1 MTREEIAPTDSPGGM
16 TTDATGLGTFAED
29 SNDMSQLYPDEQ
41 LQLHPLDGNWNEV
54 TEEELTAAFNDF
66 NKETSQDGLAY
77 PEHGTMDKRNIP
89 FNETLSSSLDSFSNE
104 QPDAETLENGTK
116 SHDNETESIDL
127 ASLFG
132 ENEDEVQDGQNGL
145 NEKENSFT
153 GPLLPSNKSKLP
165 QVLTRPPKCRLTLPR
180 PSLLTLPQTPQEF
193 LQQHAHP
200 GTQQAKQ
207 QLQQRVGPRVSF
219 GTLNLIHPTP
229 TPKRGPKAAN
239 AKQVQAPRL
248 RTSRQSQRAGTSS
261 VPSMTSSSNTFGALN
276 VASQYAPSEI
286 PQPANR
292 HQHFTT
298 DSRQP
303 MQSFASPKAQTT
315 IFNGSFDNM
324 DLNIW
329 AMGAHHTILRGKSHA
344 PERALY
350 RI

>member
-1 MTREEIAPTDSPGGM
+1 M
-16 TTDATGLGTFAED
+16 
-29 SNDMSQLYPDEQ
+29 
-41 LQLHPLDGNWNEV
+41 
-54 TEEELTAAFNDF
+54 
-66 NKETSQDGLAY
+66 
-77 PEHGTMDKRNIP
+77 
-89 FNETLSSSLDSFSNE
+89 
-104 QPDAETLENGTK
+104 
-116 SHDNETESIDL
+116 
-127 ASLFG
+127 
-132 ENEDEVQDGQNGL
+132 
-145 NEKENSFT
+145 
-153 GPLLPSNKSKLP
+153 
-165 QVLTRPPKCRLTLPR
+165 LTRPPKCRLTLPR

-344 PERALY
+344 PERALKL
-350 RI
+350 RITHPIHPLEPFFPSAFPSSLNPPQRPQQMEIPNTGSRIEHEDTLRYSSPPRLPQELKAG

>member
-1 MTREEIAPTDSPGGM
+1 M
-16 TTDATGLGTFAED
+16 
-29 SNDMSQLYPDEQ
+29 
-41 LQLHPLDGNWNEV
+41 
-54 TEEELTAAFNDF
+54 
-66 NKETSQDGLAY
+66 
-77 PEHGTMDKRNIP
+77 
-89 FNETLSSSLDSFSNE
+89 
-104 QPDAETLENGTK
+104 
-116 SHDNETESIDL
+116 
-127 ASLFG
+127 
-132 ENEDEVQDGQNGL
+132 
-145 NEKENSFT
+145 
-153 GPLLPSNKSKLP
+153 
-165 QVLTRPPKCRLTLPR
+165 LTRPPKCRLTLPR

-229 TPKRGPKAAN
+229 TPKRSPKAAN

-315 IFNGSFDNM
+315 IFNGSFDNDGHEYLGNRSTPYYSQRKVSCARTSPIQ
-324 DLNIW
+324 DLEHGT
-329 AMGAHHTILRGKSHA
+329 MSRLRMQILLPTYLK
-344 PERALY
+344 L
-350 RI
+350 RITHPIHPLEPFFPSAFPSSLNPPQRPQQMEIPNTGSRIEHEDTLRYSSPPRLPQELKAG